1 MLKSNVRDRVMWF
14 VERTRFA
21 MPGFLRGSQLAG
33 RDFSVRL
40 LVASA
45 VIAVVICGCGQEE
58 EELDR
63 TKSGAFKL
71 EKTCTH
77 SIAC

>member
-1 MLKSNVRDRVMWF
+1 MVCGENEGCDARIL
-14 VERTRFA
+14 ERSSVGCA
-21 MPGFLRGSQLAG
+21 I
-33 RDFSVRL
+33 FSVRL